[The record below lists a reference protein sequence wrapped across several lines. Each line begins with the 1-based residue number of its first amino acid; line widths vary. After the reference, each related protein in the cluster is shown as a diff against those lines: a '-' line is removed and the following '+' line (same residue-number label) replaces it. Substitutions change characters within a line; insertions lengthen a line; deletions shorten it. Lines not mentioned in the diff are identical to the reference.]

1 MKIFYRNIPD
11 PATKTE
17 SSISDATKI
26 EDLQL
31 PQYVIRQ
38 LLLDLKVSTNVLPQ
52 SARSHQNWTI
62 GLLER

>member
-1 MKIFYRNIPD
+1 MKIFYRTVSD
-11 PATKTE
+11 PATKSETT
-17 SSISDATKI
+17 SDSKI

-52 SARSHQNWTI
+52 SARSHQLWTI

>member
-1 MKIFYRNIPD
+1 MKIFYRTITEPS
-11 PATKTE
+11 TKDE
-17 SSISDATKI
+17 ASADSKI

-38 LLLDLKVSTNVLPQ
+38 LLLDLKVSTTVLPQ
-52 SARSHQNWTI
+52 SARQHQAWTI

>member
-1 MKIFYRNIPD
+1 MKIFYRTVTD
-11 PATKTE
+11 PATKSETT
-17 SSISDATKI
+17 SDSKI

-52 SARSHQNWTI
+52 SARSHQLWTI